1 MENNQ
6 FSVKRDIVLG
16 VFDLLKIWWVW
27 AAIAVIS
34 GFASGT
40 LTSKNITPILSKV
53 VEISKNF
60 VS

>member
-1 MENNQ
+1 MKNNQ
-6 FSVKRDIVLG
+6 SSVKRDIVLG
-16 VFDLLKIWWVW
+16 IFDLLKIWWVW
-27 AAIAVIS
+27 VAIAVIS